1 MGVRLYPVLGS
12 KIWTLRKTPRNTD
25 RSPVPQIQINLTQ
38 RIIFL
43 KSNKL
48 GGKNVFWLLSNVSVR
63 LFTVKTILAIF
74 MDKSHRDL
82 SNRHIYSCD
91 INRQQVDF
99 SWKQQGAKQQ
109 AL

>member
-1 MGVRLYPVLGS
+1 
-12 KIWTLRKTPRNTD
+12 
-25 RSPVPQIQINLTQ
+25 
-38 RIIFL
+38 
-43 KSNKL
+43 
-48 GGKNVFWLLSNVSVR
+48 
-63 LFTVKTILAIF
+63 